1 MRDSANPLTL
11 LRTTR
16 FVALLALLSAIAVP
30 IGIHTPRAAANQ
42 FSDDEQKIANL
53 LPTGF
58 PPSLCKTATD
68 PIPPLDA
75 VASLQCTGGA
85 AGGPTTGRFTLWP
98 DAGTMND
105 QFQTQVVGS
114 QLWVPSQ
121 CPGVGA
127 SPANWNYTESP
138 DQVAGQ
144 MLCGS
149 FQGSPNIEWTRE
161 SQLLTLDVGGA
172 ADIETLFRWW
182 TASANPGGA
191 PITGVLA

>member
-1 MRDSANPLTL
+1 MVLS
-11 LRTTR
+11 RTAR
-16 FVALLALLSAIAVP
+16 FVAVLALLSAIVVLTGSHA
-30 IGIHTPRAAANQ
+30 PRAGAVQ
-42 FSDDEQKIANL
+42 LSDDETKIANL
-53 LPTGF
+53 LPAGF
-58 PPSLCKTATD
+58 SPSLCKTASD

-75 VASLQCTGGA
+75 VASLQCTGST

-105 QFQTQVVGS
+105 QFQTQTVGS
-114 QLWVPSQ
+114 ALWVPSQ
-121 CPGVGA
+121 CPGVGT
-127 SPANWNYTESP
+127 SPVNWNYTESP

-149 FQGSPNIEWTRE
+149 FQGAPNIEWTRE

-172 ADIETLFRWW
+172 SDIESLFQWW
-182 TASANPGGA
+182 GGSANPGGA

>member
-1 MRDSANPLTL
+1 MRDSANTL
-11 LRTTR
+11 VLARTTR
-16 FVALLALLSAIAVP
+16 FLAVLVLLSGIAVLT
-30 IGIHTPRAAANQ
+30 GLHAPRVGAVE

-53 LPTGF
+53 LPDGF
-58 PPSLCKTATD
+58 SPSLCKTATD

-75 VASLQCTGGA
+75 VASLQCTGSA

-105 QFQTQVVGS
+105 EFQTQAVGS
-114 QLWVPSQ
+114 PFWAPSQ
-121 CPGVGA
+121 CPGVAA
-127 SPANWNYTESP
+127 SPSTWNYTESP

-144 MLCGS
+144 LLCGS
-149 FQGSPNIEWTRE
+149 FQGSPNIEWTRT

-172 ADIETLFRWW
+172 SDIEGLFRWW
-182 TASANPGGA
+182 CNSGNPGGA